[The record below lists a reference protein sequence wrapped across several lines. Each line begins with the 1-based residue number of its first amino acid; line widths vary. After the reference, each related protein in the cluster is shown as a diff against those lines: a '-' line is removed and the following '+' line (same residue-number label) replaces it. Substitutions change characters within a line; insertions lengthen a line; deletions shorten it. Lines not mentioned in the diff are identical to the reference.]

1 MILQY
6 KNKNI
11 LLFEVE
17 ISLIKKDIVRIKENI
32 TLLYALYA
40 ILFVYLQKKVEK
52 KWKEKGVEWY
62 EYNTNGNWKFKTI
75 FKKQ

>member
-6 KNKNI
+6 KNTNI

-52 KWKEKGVEWY
+52 KLKERKL
-62 EYNTNGNWKFKTI
+62 KL
-75 FKKQ
+75 

>member
-17 ISLIKKDIVRIKENI
+17 ISLIKKDIVRINENI

-52 KWKEKGVEWY
+52 K
-62 EYNTNGNWKFKTI
+62 
-75 FKKQ
+75 